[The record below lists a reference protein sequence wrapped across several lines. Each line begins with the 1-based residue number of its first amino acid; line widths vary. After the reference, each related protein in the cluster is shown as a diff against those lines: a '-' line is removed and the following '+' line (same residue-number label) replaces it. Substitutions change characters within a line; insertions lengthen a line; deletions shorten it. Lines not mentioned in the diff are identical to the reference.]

1 MSKFGLGRGLADLKN
16 EMGAIPDISILT
28 GAERVVVKHIPL
40 AQIGANPD
48 QPRKTFTEEEL
59 QELAASIK
67 EKGVLQPILLR
78 AVTGRPYM
86 YEIVAGERRY
96 RASKLAGLNEIPAL
110 VKTLTD
116 ENAMEIALIENVQR
130 ENLNPIEEA
139 AAYKNLMEKCGYEM
153 ADVCRLIGKSES
165 YIRNILR
172 IDSHLPDD
180 VKELVKSGEISASHA
195 RTIAV
200 AENPAEIAHEI
211 ITENLSVSETQRRVK
226 QGARAGNS
234 RKVMH
239 NGMEAAA
246 VHEIESRLAAAIDAP
261 VKLVERRG
269 GAGQIVISFAT
280 RTQMHEII
288 DKITKKNI

>member
-16 EMGAIPDISILT
+16 EMGTPPDISILT

-40 AQIGANPD
+40 VQIGANPD

-59 QELAASIK
+59 RELAASIK

-116 ENAMEIALIENVQR
+116 ENAMEVALIENVQR

-153 ADVCRLIGKSES
+153 ADVSRLIGKSES
-165 YIRNILR
+165 YIRNTLR
-172 IDSHLPDD
+172 IDSQLPSA

-200 AENPAEIAHEI
+200 AENPEEIANEI
-211 ITENLSVSETQRRVK
+211 IAEKLSVSETQRRVN
-226 QGARAGNS
+226 QGRRSVTSRKITRAG
-234 RKVMH
+234 
-239 NGMEAAA
+239 MEDT
-246 VHEIESRLAAAIDAP
+246 VVREMESRLTDAVGAP

-280 RTQMHEII
+280 RMQMHEII
-288 DKITKKNI
+288 DKITR